1 MKCPQLNSESYCNTV
16 YNSFGREF
24 TELTACSLF
33 RSKILLSK
41 RPVLLDF
48 RKHYGK
54 QIVIKFRVAET
65 CQNTSSFFSFKQRL
79 FYLTKKY
86 FAYLNNRLTT
96 FCQTIM
102 RTHHHRLICKYMYI
116 CISIYIYIYVYVYK

>member
-33 RSKILLSK
+33 RSKILSTRLFIFVIK
-41 RPVLLDF
+41 TATVLLDF

-65 CQNTSSFFSFKQRL
+65 CLNASSFFSFK
-79 FYLTKKY
+79 
-86 FAYLNNRLTT
+86 
-96 FCQTIM
+96 
-102 RTHHHRLICKYMYI
+102 
-116 CISIYIYIYVYVYK
+116 